1 MTLSDFNFLF
11 VFIFRFKKPK
21 KKKVK
26 KLRQKLKAEDLEP
39 LPGDVDTSKD
49 HGKRVPSRHLSDVL
63 DTDDPIAPTQTDMK
77 IEEEDNELELILSKA
92 RRLKQ
97 AESVKTM
104 SLNVNRIKAEIK
116 NEQDSD
122 DEAKGF
128 GEDFITLNETAEFC
142 RTLGDIPTYGMAGN
156 RGVDATEIMDFDQ
169 EPDEEIEAM
178 EEEESTGKWNSVTD
192 NPTSNE
198 KNLPVQIM
206 SQQVTEVAIL
216 DEEPDVAS
224 GMGAAL
230 KLALSKGYLEKEE
243 SARPSSTR
251 MAYLQAKNYSIDDKT
266 HG

>member
-1 MTLSDFNFLF
+1 MTLSDSNFLF
-11 VFIFRFKKPK
+11 VFNCRFKKPK

-39 LPGDVDTSKD
+39 LPGDAGTLND
-49 HGKRVPSRHLSDVL
+49 HGKRVPSRHLSNVL
-63 DTDDPIAPTQTDMK
+63 DTDDYITSTQTDIK
-77 IEEEDNELELILSKA
+77 IEEEDNELEHILSKA

-97 AESVKTM
+97 TESIKTL
-104 SLNVNRIKAEIK
+104 SLDMNRIKAEIN
-116 NEQDSD
+116 NELDSN
-122 DEAKGF
+122 DESKGF

-156 RGVDATEIMDFDQ
+156 RGVEASEIMDFEQ

-192 NPTSNE
+192 NPVLNE
-198 KNLPVQIM
+198 KNLPLAIV
-206 SQQVTEVAIL
+206 SQQATEVAIL

-230 KLALSKGYLEKEE
+230 KLALSKGYLEKEDN
-243 SARPSSTR
+243 ARPSSTR
-251 MAYLQAKNYSIDDKT
+251 MAYLQAKNYSIEDKT